1 MLEFLNVLERSNV
14 SYVSWKNNHE
24 LNFALTGGCDLDIL
38 IFNTSVCDF
47 NIIAHQNGWIE
58 MENPVAKFNSIYH
71 YFKVNKDST
80 ISHLHVYFELITGD
94 GWIKEYNFPLKD
106 FLFTN
111 RESDKKSGVFI
122 LNRNA
127 QAYIFFIRHL
137 IKSGSLFS
145 RYIYKR
151 ELDSYR
157 EEWSKC
163 GVSADDLHGIG
174 PISIDDYIKDSGLNQ
189 KFQQPK
195 YMVAFYFRQYLRQ
208 YLRYK
213 TLTLMFRRNISFF
226 RRLFNKLISRNKKK
240 FIGGGIVVAI
250 SGSDGAGKSS
260 MIVGLKDLY
269 SSFLDCKIY
278 ALGKPQG
285 KLLELARSF
294 IRRDRIESKHSDTL
308 KKQSSLKDA
317 VLACILAFLRLRKAS
332 IAVRKARE
340 GNMVL
345 VDRWPTNSHG
355 KMDGPKIINYKT
367 RNSLVSFLAS
377 VEQSIYEKIPE
388 ADLCFYLEVDIDD
401 ALKRNHE
408 RVKDG
413 KESDEEI
420 VMRHQNNQQTIPI
433 CNKLIKFSNTG
444 TYKEMLPK
452 LAYDIWCEIATYKQR
467 SLK

>member
-1 MLEFLNVLERSNV
+1 MLEFLKVLERSNV

-24 LNFALTGGCDLDIL
+24 LNFALAGECDLDIL
-38 IFNTSVCDF
+38 IFNTSVDDF

-58 MENPVAKFNSIYH
+58 MENPVAKFKSIFH
-71 YFKVNKDST
+71 YFKVNQDST

-94 GWIKEYNFPLKD
+94 SWIKEYNFPLKD

-111 RESDKKSGVFI
+111 RKSDKRSGVFI

-137 IKSGSLFS
+137 IKSGSFFS

-163 GVSADDLHGIG
+163 RISAIDLHGTG

-189 KFQQPK
+189 KFHQPRF
-195 YMVAFYFRQYLRQ
+195 MVAFNFRQYLRQ

-213 TLTLMFRRNISFF
+213 TLTLIFRRNISFF

-240 FIGGGIVVAI
+240 FIGDGIVVAI

-260 MIVGLKDLY
+260 MIVGLNDLY
-269 SSFLDCKIY
+269 SSFLDCKVY
-278 ALGKPQG
+278 TLGKPQG

-294 IRRDRIESKHSDTL
+294 IRRNDRIEPKHSYTL

-317 VLACILAFLRLRKAS
+317 ILACTLAFLRLRKAS

-345 VDRWPTNSHG
+345 VDRWPTDSHG
-355 KMDGPKIINYKT
+355 KMDGPKIINSIT
-367 RNSLVSFLAS
+367 RNSLVNFLAS
-377 VEQSIYEKIPE
+377 IEQSIYKKIPE
-388 ADLCFYLEVDIDD
+388 ADLCFYLEVDIDN

-408 RVKDG
+408 RVKEG

-420 VMRHQNNQQTIPI
+420 VMRHQNNHDIIPI
-433 CNKLIKFSNTG
+433 CKKLIKFSNTG
-444 TYKEMLPK
+444 PYKEMLPK
-452 LAYDIWCEIATYKQR
+452 LAYDIWREIATYKQR
-467 SLK
+467 S

>member
-1 MLEFLNVLERSNV
+1 MLEFLKVLERSNV

-24 LNFALTGGCDLDIL
+24 LNFALVGECDLDIL

-47 NIIAHQNGWIE
+47 NIIANQNGWIG
-58 MENPVAKFNSIYH
+58 MENPVAKFKSIYH
-71 YFKVNKDST
+71 YFKVNQDST

-94 GWIKEYNFPLKD
+94 GWIKEYNFPLKN

-111 RESDKKSGVFI
+111 RKSDKRSGVFI

-137 IKSGSLFS
+137 IKSGSFFS

-163 GVSADDLHGIG
+163 GVSADDLHGKG
-174 PISIDDYIKDSGLNQ
+174 PISIDDYIEDSGLNQ
-189 KFQQPK
+189 KFQLPK
-195 YMVAFYFRQYLRQ
+195 YMVALNFRMNLRK

-213 TLTLMFRRNISFF
+213 TFTLTFRRNISFF

-240 FIGGGIVVAI
+240 FIGGGLVVAI

-260 MIVGLKDLY
+260 MIAGLNDIY

-294 IRRDRIESKHSDTL
+294 LRRKDRVEPKHSYTL
-308 KKQSSLKDA
+308 RKQSSLKDA
-317 VLACILAFLRLRKAS
+317 ILACTLAFLRLRKAS

-345 VDRWPTNSHG
+345 VDRWPTSSHG
-355 KMDGPKIINYKT
+355 KMDGPKIISCSD
-367 RNSLVSFLAS
+367 RNSLVSSLAS
-377 VEQSIYEKIPE
+377 LEQSIYKKIPE

-408 RVKDG
+408 RVKEG

-420 VMRHQNNQQTIPI
+420 VMRHQNNQQTTPI
-433 CNKLIKFSNTG
+433 CKKLIKFFNTG
-444 TYKEMLPK
+444 SYEEMLPK
-452 LAYDIWCEIATYKQR
+452 LANDIWCEIAKFKLR
-467 SLK
+467 S